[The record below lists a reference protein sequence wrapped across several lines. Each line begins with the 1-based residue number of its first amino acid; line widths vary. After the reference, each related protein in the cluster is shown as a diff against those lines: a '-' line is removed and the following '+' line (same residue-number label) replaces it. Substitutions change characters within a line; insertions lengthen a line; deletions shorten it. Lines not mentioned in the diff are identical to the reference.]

1 MSSASTDQ
9 IFTTGG
15 SRTPEVP
22 SWRHTAG
29 SVPDKDNIE
38 HAFAAAYESG
48 GDTFVY
54 FGLDRY
60 ANNGDAFVGFWFFK
74 SAVGLNANG
83 TFSGTHQVGDLLVL
97 SNFTNGG
104 AVSTIQLFEWVGSGG
119 DTNGTLDLIAT
130 GNVCT
135 GSPAVDKAAPSP
147 PRPSRR
153 PGRSTCSAGQPT
165 IRSRPQPKA
174 ASTRRLFNG
183 DPRFSGFS
191 PDARLPVGN
200 AVLMTLPSARS
211 TTARRSRSSGRGSDD
226 AQDFHTTTGA
236 GLSARP
242 D

>member
-1 MSSASTDQ
+1 MTGPHRFIEGVRSYRFSTPGDREEAPMASRGIWRYMSARTRRSLALTWSALFVLSLLLQYFSFAVAAPVLAVHDEGLFELDGNTANQAAAGDDWSNADKLFITDAYNGDDE

-15 SRTPEVP
+15 SKDDLNIP
-22 SWRHTAG
+22 SWRHTTG
-29 SVPDKDNIE
+29 SVPDKDDIE

-119 DTNGTLDLIAT
+119 DTNGTLDL
-130 GNVCT
+130 
-135 GSPAVDKAAPSP
+135 
-147 PRPSRR
+147 
-153 PGRSTCSAGQPT
+153 
-165 IRSRPQPKA
+165 
-174 ASTRRLFNG
+174 
-183 DPRFSGFS
+183 
-191 PDARLPVGN
+191 
-200 AVLMTLPSARS
+200 
-211 TTARRSRSSGRGSDD
+211 
-226 AQDFHTTTGA
+226 
-236 GLSARP
+236 
-242 D
+242 